1 MSWDGPLSQ
10 GKQQEPMAEVLEQ
23 AAEPPS
29 PGSIQALA
37 ACGHGP
43 AVGAVSSFKL
53 EARWDGRSRS
63 RRQRPGK
70 VSPARSK
77 PSCFMCTL
85 PDPPCAPVL
94 VPRGAPARPSR
105 TLPGSFREGSWKTW
119 MADACGVLYA
129 GQPRTP
135 AHHASP
141 ENPNENSLSSI
152 VSRCVWPAAL
162 AVFRSHAVSRKF
174 PGNFQHVTC

>member
-1 MSWDGPLSQ
+1 VSWDKPLSQ
-10 GKQQEPMAEVLEQ
+10 GKQQEPMTDVLEQ

-77 PSCFMCTL
+77 PSCFLCTL

-94 VPRGAPARPSR
+94 VPRSAPARPSR
-105 TLPGSFREGSWKTW
+105 TLPGSFQESSWVSDVYVVLC
-119 MADACGVLYA
+119 ADSQGHQLATQAKSEQSESRLS
-129 GQPRTP
+129 RT
-135 AHHASP
+135 
-141 ENPNENSLSSI
+141 

-162 AVFRSHAVSRKF
+162 AVVGSHAVSRNF
-174 PGNFQHVTC
+174 PGKF

>member
-1 MSWDGPLSQ
+1 VSWDGPLSQ

-94 VPRGAPARPSR
+94 VPRSAPRQA
-105 TLPGSFREGSWKTW
+105 LP
-119 MADACGVLYA
+119 DAS
-129 GQPRTP
+129 GQ
-135 AHHASP
+135 
-141 ENPNENSLSSI
+141 
-152 VSRCVWPAAL
+152 
-162 AVFRSHAVSRKF
+162 F
-174 PGNFQHVTC
+174 PGRFLEDLDG